1 MRNIYCGLTVCEL
14 MKIPIDI
21 ILGDRVERGG
31 RLIEDYYRRVAVNGA
46 CYRDLLT
53 LAARELYTVGVEL
66 LIDIGINAAGRVFIR
81 SVSPHFTMASSSF
94 SVSGSVSIAIFSATV
109 KLNREKS

>member
-66 LIDIGINAAGRVFIR
+66 LIDIGINAAGQ
-81 SVSPHFTMASSSF
+81 SF
-94 SVSGSVSIAIFSATV
+94 YPLGEPAFYDGIVELFGIGLGIHRDIFPPP
-109 KLNREKS
+109 